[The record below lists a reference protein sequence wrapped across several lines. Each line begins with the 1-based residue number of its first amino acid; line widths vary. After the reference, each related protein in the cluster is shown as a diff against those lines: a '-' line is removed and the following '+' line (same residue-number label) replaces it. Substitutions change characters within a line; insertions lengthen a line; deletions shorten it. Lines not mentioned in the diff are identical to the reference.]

1 MNEAYMRDDDRIV
14 VTGLGGVTPIG
25 NNVESFWK
33 SLTGGVSGVGP
44 ITQFDPAE
52 LTVKIAAEVDNFDLG
67 HYFEKKDANRL
78 SRRAG
83 RFTQF
88 SLASCQQALADSG
101 FTVDDSSRWD
111 IGTVIATGG
120 GGVNETSDE
129 TEVLVKRGVDRVN
142 PMFIPA
148 MIANMAAC
156 QPSITFGLNGP
167 AVTGIAAC
175 AAGVYALYDAFHIL
189 KRGDAKALLT
199 GGTESAISPLA
210 LVSLARLGALSKSER
225 EPTTVSRPFDK
236 GREGFVFGEGAAVL
250 MLERLDSARER
261 GARIYAELA
270 GVAHNADA
278 YHLTAPEPSG
288 EAAARCMR
296 RALDVAGLQPEDVEY
311 VCAHGTGTPLN
322 DASETRAIKQ
332 AFGDH
337 AYKLEISSPKSMV
350 GHLLGAAGAISALAT
365 VLAID
370 RGVLPPTI
378 NLDEPDPEC
387 DLDYIPKVARE
398 HRVQTAMVNGF
409 GFGGQNAVAVFKAW
423 DA

>member
-1 MNEAYMRDDDRIV
+1 MRDDDRIV

-25 NNVESFWK
+25 NTVEDFWT

-44 ITQFDPAE
+44 ITQFDPSEIA
-52 LTVKIAAEVDNFDLG
+52 VKIAAEVKDFDLAD
-67 HYFEKKDANRL
+67 YFEKTDANRL

-83 RFTQF
+83 RFTQL

-101 FTVDDSSRWD
+101 FTVDDTSRWD

-120 GGVNETSDE
+120 GGTNETANE
-129 TEVLVKRGVDRVN
+129 TEVLVRRGVDRVN

-156 QPSITFGLNGP
+156 QPSIAFGLNGP

-199 GGTESAISPLA
+199 GGTESAVSPLA
-210 LVSLARLGALSKSER
+210 LVSLGRLGALSKSER

-236 GREGFVFGEGAAVL
+236 DRDGFVFGEGAAVL

-296 RALDVAGLQPEDVEY
+296 RALAVAGLQPEDVEY
-311 VCAHGTGTPLN
+311 ICAHGTGTPLN
-322 DASETRAIKQ
+322 DASETRAIKK

-337 AYKLEISSPKSMV
+337 AYKLQISSPKSMV

-378 NLDEPDPEC
+378 NLDSPDPEC
-387 DLDYIPKVARE
+387 DLDYIPNVARE
-398 HRVQTAMVNGF
+398 HHVRTAMVNGF
-409 GFGGQNAVAVFKAW
+409 GFGGQNAVAVFRAW

>member
-1 MNEAYMRDDDRIV
+1 MRDDDRIV

-25 NNVESFWK
+25 NTVDDFWK
-33 SLTGGVSGVGP
+33 NLTGGVSGVGR
-44 ITQFDPAE
+44 ITQFDPSE
-52 LTVKIAAEVDNFDLG
+52 LTVQIAAEVDDYDLG
-67 HYFEKKDANRL
+67 QYFERKEAGRM
-78 SRRAG
+78 SRRAA
-83 RFTQF
+83 RFAQF
-88 SLASCQQALADSG
+88 SLAASHQALADSG
-101 FTVDDSSRWD
+101 LQIDDSNKWD
-111 IGTVIATGG
+111 VGSVIATGG
-120 GGVNETSDE
+120 GGVNETSTE
-129 TEVLVKRGVDRVN
+129 TETMVKRGVDRVN

-148 MIANMAAC
+148 MISNMASC
-156 QPSITFGLNGP
+156 QVSITFGMHGP

-210 LVSLARLGALSKSER
+210 FVSLGRLGALSKSTA

-236 GREGFVFGEGAAVL
+236 DRDGFVFGEGAAIL
-250 MLERLDSARER
+250 MLERLDFARER

-278 YHLTAPEPSG
+278 FHLTAPEPSG
-288 EAAARCMR
+288 EAAARCIR
-296 RALDVAGLQPEDVEY
+296 RAIKVAGLTPEEIEY

-332 AFGDH
+332 VFGDH
-337 AYKLEISSPKSMV
+337 AYKLQVSSPKSMV

-365 VLAID
+365 VLTLD
-370 RGVLPPTI
+370 RGVISPTI
-378 NLDEPDPEC
+378 NLDTPDPEC
-387 DLDYIPKVARE
+387 DLDYVPKVARE
-398 HRVQTAMVNGF
+398 QRVRTAVVNGF

-423 DA
+423 EE

>member
-1 MNEAYMRDDDRIV
+1 MRDDDRIV

-25 NNVESFWK
+25 NTVDEFWK
-33 SLTGGVSGVGP
+33 NLTGGVSGVGP
-44 ITQFDPAE
+44 ITQFDPSE
-52 LTVKIAAEVDNFDLG
+52 LAVKIAAEIKGFDLG
-67 HYFEKKDANRL
+67 NYFEKKDANRL

-83 RFTQF
+83 RFTQL
-88 SLASCQQALADSG
+88 SLAACQQALADSG
-101 FTVDDSSRWD
+101 ITIDDTSRWD
-111 IGTVIATGG
+111 VGIVVNSGG
-120 GGVNETSDE
+120 GGVNETSFE
-129 TEVLVKRGVDRVN
+129 TEVMVTRGVDRVN

-156 QPSITFGLNGP
+156 QPSIAFGLNGP

-210 LVSLARLGALSKSER
+210 FVSLGRLGALSKSER

-236 GREGFVFGEGAAVL
+236 ERDGFVFGEGAGIL
-250 MLERLDSARER
+250 MLERYDSARER

-278 YHLTAPEPSG
+278 YHLTAPEPTG

-296 RALDVAGLQPEDVEY
+296 RAIEVAGLKPEDVEY

-337 AYKLEISSPKSMV
+337 AYKLQISSPKSMV

-365 VLAID
+365 VLTLD
-370 RGVLPPTI
+370 RGVISPTI
-378 NLDEPDPEC
+378 NLDSPDPEC
-387 DLDYIPKVARE
+387 DLDYVPNVARE
-398 HRVQTAMVNGF
+398 QRVRTAVVNGF